1 MKSCSSVSALHGANS
16 LESPKQSGYFFSV
29 HSAQLWKSAICEICE
44 TNPAAQKKKCIPDT
58 KASRIANTYFIHIFH
73 RVGRR
78 AAQLWADTRFSWSD
92 LTRQPGLVAARTSS
106 VGWHQGFQ
114 KKTLREF
121 QPAFPSRLERTGD
134 SLASPAVT
142 TTTTNVY
149 PKNPDPSLID
159 AGPIFGEGGTSPD
172 FFPLVI
178 IGA

>member
-1 MKSCSSVSALHGANS
+1 MVPIPSNPQNKVATSSRSTAPNFGKVKFVKFA
-16 LESPKQSGYFFSV
+16 KQI
-29 HSAQLWKSAICEICE
+29 Q
-44 TNPAAQKKKCIPDT
+44 PPKKKCIPDT